1 MSLIH
6 LDAGAWQGREDMWR
20 ALLAALGAPDWH
32 GPNLDALYDGL
43 VAGENRIR
51 PPLSIEIV
59 ATAAL
64 PVALLAELTR
74 VRIVFEDAARDTGL
88 PIALRF
94 A

>member
-1 MSLIH
+1 LSP
-6 LDAGAWQGREDMWR
+6 ARTES
-20 ALLAALGAPDWH
+20 AL
-32 GPNLDALYDGL
+32 
-43 VAGENRIR
+43 
-51 PPLSIEIV
+51 PLSIEIV